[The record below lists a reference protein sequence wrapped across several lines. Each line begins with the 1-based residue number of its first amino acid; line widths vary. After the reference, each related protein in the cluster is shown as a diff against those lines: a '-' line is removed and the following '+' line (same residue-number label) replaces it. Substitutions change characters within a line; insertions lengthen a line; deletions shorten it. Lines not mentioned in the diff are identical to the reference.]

1 MLSSQRY
8 ITLSLE
14 LHLFFARIMKE
25 HSIFLE
31 AGFTPKNSKL
41 SKEAEGY
48 KVQFEKLLLDTVK
61 ISEGRNIQSVI
72 NSGEVFTKYTLSAEK
87 KTQYYTGININS
99 KITLMEQE
107 LKCKSD
113 ADNKTVKYVKQ
124 LNNRGIKLLD
134 GLIDLKMRILDGMLS
149 CKIFTTNYPAL
160 IEHIISEAKLYHSYI
175 KLIETGE
182 DIEECNNS
190 SIKKNELFWDHIMME
205 HTLFIR
211 GLLDPSENKLID
223 ISEKF
228 SSDYSELI
236 KKASNMNDMTM
247 SSITND
253 TLIETSK
260 LKEFK
265 EAGVGGIIDCKIKS
279 IILPLLADHVL
290 REANHYIRLLNNY
303 YGICNF
309 K

>member
-1 MLSSQRY
+1 MLSSERY
-8 ITLSLE
+8 ITSSLE

-41 SKEAEGY
+41 SKEADGY
-48 KVQFEKLLLDTVK
+48 KVQFEKLLLDIVK
-61 ISEGRNIQSVI
+61 VSEGRNIQSVI
-72 NSGEVFTKYTLSAEK
+72 NSGEIVTKYTLSAEK

-107 LKCKSD
+107 LKCKNKND
-113 ADNKTVKYVKQ
+113 ADNRTVNYVRQ
-124 LNNRGIKLLD
+124 LNNRAIKLVEC
-134 GLIDLKMRILDGMLS
+134 LIDLKMRILDGMLS
-149 CKIFTTNYPAL
+149 CKLFTSNYPSYPSL
-160 IEHIISEAKLYHSYI
+160 IEHTIHEAKLYYSYI
-175 KLIETGE
+175 KLLENGE
-182 DIEECNNS
+182 DYNNS
-190 SIKKNELFWDHIMME
+190 NIGKSELFWNEIMKE

-211 GLLDPSENKLID
+211 GLLDPSEDKLID
-223 ISEKF
+223 TSEKF
-228 SSDYSELI
+228 ADDYSDLI
-236 KKASNMNDMTM
+236 KKANNMTDMVM
-247 SSITND
+247 ASITND

-265 EAGVGGIIDCKIKS
+265 EAGVEGIIDCKIKS

-303 YGICNF
+303 MR
-309 K
+309 